1 MKPDGITYADP
12 SADSALYLYATLHRW
27 QTEPTEVVM
36 AMEIR
41 MAIRHETNESG
52 DLTVG
57 CSGFRGLSEVTRR
70 SALLAGGAFGLGL
83 TLTEL
88 LRRQAYAAP
97 SSGSFGKARGV
108 IMLYLHGGHPQQET
122 FDPKPDGPSAVKG
135 EFGAISTSLPGVQFS
150 ELLPRSATIADH
162 LAIIRSMSHDNP
174 NHVTASLPA
183 GTGHRHPPG
192 TPQTD
197 FPPAATDFPAFG
209 AVVDHLRP
217 APGSLP
223 GWVRLGPL
231 MRRSNGTTLHGQL
244 PGFLGATHAHFA
256 VDQALLKDDVR
267 IEAIEPST
275 ELTAGRVRSRQTL
288 LREID
293 EQRRA
298 IDESASASNLDT
310 FYQRAFSLLSSPAT
324 RQAFDLAKEPRP
336 LREQYGWT
344 EFGQRCILARRL
356 VEAGVPMVNVSYC
369 HTPSGSWDT
378 HSGNFKKMKESLA
391 PTLDAALHGLL
402 TDLKGRGLLDEI
414 LVVVNAEFGRTPTIN
429 KNAGRDHW
437 PWVYSLALAGAGVR
451 PGTIYGASDNSAAY
465 PSESPR
471 TQADFAATLYH
482 LMGIPPGTVLH
493 DQTDRPHQL
502 VIGQPIS
509 EVLA

>member
-1 MKPDGITYADP
+1 MAVQSSST
-12 SADSALYLYATLHRW
+12 
-27 QTEPTEVVM
+27 QTG
-36 AMEIR
+36 
-41 MAIRHETNESG
+41 SG
-52 DLTVG
+52 PVG
-57 CSGFRGLSEVTRR
+57 CEGFQSVSEVTRR
-70 SALLAGGAFGLGL
+70 SALRAGGAFGLGL
-83 TLTEL
+83 TLPEL
-88 LRRQAYAAP
+88 LRRRASASPA
-97 SSGSFGKARGV
+97 SGSFGKARGV

-122 FDPKPDGPSAVKG
+122 FDPKPHGPNAVKG

-197 FPPAATDFPAFG
+197 FPPAETDFPAFG
-209 AVVDHLRP
+209 AVLDHLRP
-217 APGSLP
+217 ATGNLP
-223 GWVRLGPL
+223 SWVRLGPL

-244 PGFLGATHAHFA
+244 PGFLGAKHAHFA
-256 VDQALLKDDVR
+256 VDQALLKGDVR
-267 IEAIEPST
+267 IKAIEPSS
-275 ELTAGRVRSRQTL
+275 ELTASRVGSRQSL

-293 EQRRA
+293 DQRRA
-298 IDESASASNLDT
+298 IDKSASAANLDA

-324 RQAFDLAKEPRP
+324 RQAFDLAAEPKA
-336 LREQYGWT
+336 LRDSYGST

-378 HSGNFKKMKESLA
+378 HSNNFKKMKDSLA
-391 PTLDAALHGLL
+391 PTLDAALHGLF
-402 TDLKGRGLLDEI
+402 TDLEQRGLLDEI

-429 KNAGRDHW
+429 KNSGRDHW

-451 PGTIYGASDNSAAY
+451 PGTIFGASDNSAAY

-482 LMGIPPGTVLH
+482 LLGIPSNTVLH
-493 DQTDRPHQL
+493 DRTNRPHQL
-502 VIGQPIS
+502 VLGQPVHEIL
-509 EVLA
+509 V